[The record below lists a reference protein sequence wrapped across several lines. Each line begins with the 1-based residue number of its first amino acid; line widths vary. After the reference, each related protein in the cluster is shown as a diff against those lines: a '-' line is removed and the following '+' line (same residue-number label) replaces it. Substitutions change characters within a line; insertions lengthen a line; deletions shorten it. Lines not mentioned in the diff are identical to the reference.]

1 MRCFSIYILRPNKHT
16 NLNSRKN
23 QKCLTDIEISTD
35 LTLSLVLIV
44 ICSRYNDVA
53 WTWHWYDWSASNSL
67 LFHVCYQ
74 HFIIMWWWCR
84 CQLQNWHMRYVYLS
98 SWRKISVVNSTS
110 IQSLMSEHTPSRY
123 VSILSGLL
131 SSIYTDSIACA
142 SYWLCMILTI

>member
-1 MRCFSIYILRPNKHT
+1 MCCFSIYILRPNKHT
-16 NLNSRKN
+16 DLNSRKN

-35 LTLSLVLIV
+35 LTLSLVLIM

-53 WTWHWYDWSASNSL
+53 WTWHWYDWSASNSF

-98 SWRKISVVNSTS
+98 SWSKISVVNSTS
-110 IQSLMSEHTPSRY
+110 IQSLIFEHTVHQADIYAFYR
-123 VSILSGLL
+123 VCW
-131 SSIYTDSIACA
+131 SSI
-142 SYWLCMILTI
+142 

>member
-1 MRCFSIYILRPNKHT
+1 MCCFSTYILRPNKHT

-23 QKCLTDIEISTD
+23 QKCLTDIEIFTN
-35 LTLSLVLIV
+35 LTLSLALIMS
-44 ICSRYNDVA
+44 CSRYNDVA
-53 WTWHWYDWSASNSL
+53 WTWYWYDWSASNSL

-98 SWRKISVVNSTS
+98 SWSKISVVNSTS
-110 IQSLMSEHTPSRY
+110 IQSLIFENTPSRY

-131 SSIYTDSIACA
+131 K
-142 SYWLCMILTI
+142 